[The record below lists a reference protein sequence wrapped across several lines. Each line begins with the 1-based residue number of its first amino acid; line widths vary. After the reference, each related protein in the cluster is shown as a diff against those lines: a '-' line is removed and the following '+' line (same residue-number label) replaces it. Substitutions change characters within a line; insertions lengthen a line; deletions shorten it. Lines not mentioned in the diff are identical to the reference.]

1 MRKLKTNI
9 FLHEKTH
16 THTHIHTHA
25 HTKKQTHTHT
35 HTHTHKVLFDVNELL
50 PQKILIFFSSEQTFY
65 MLTGIFFAQTVTLI
79 IKEQSA
85 AMQCLTTYQ
94 QLQFDL

>member
-1 MRKLKTNI
+1 MKRHTHIHTYTHTHVQKKTN
-9 FLHEKTH
+9 TH
-16 THTHIHTHA
+16 THTHR
-25 HTKKQTHTHT
+25 
-35 HTHTHKVLFDVNELL
+35 HKAFFNVNELL

-65 MLTGIFFAQTVTLI
+65 ILTGIFFAQTVTLI